1 MGEPLVVLL
10 IFLAGIYALVFW
22 TLSLRYPAI
31 PLALIVGLAPFQND
45 LSGFGGLH
53 FSASEVHLF
62 LSSPLLLFQRSS
74 IRLGWMASCLGCALM
89 VTTLLA
95 VPSWR
100 DSSLLSLVQMFVYWG
115 WAVIVCSN
123 LPRRPSDLVPAW
135 TTLLVVGV
143 GLSIIVLVT
152 RSNYILGLNKNG
164 IGASLA
170 CALVVACDRWQTCP
184 KRIRWRYAL
193 VLIVLGL
200 ALVFVLSRGA
210 WIAAFLGVS
219 TLLIWRA
226 QYLRL
231 IKIFCVAVPV
241 VGVAWAMLPTESR
254 EYALGFDDSRHNIYA
269 RRLNSEFALEQWLSS
284 PMLGVG
290 VGLRK
295 EYDATNVLLL
305 TLAESGP
312 IGVIAFLAVHG
323 RLFAGVWARRRC
335 WPSDSIHSSAVILA
349 GALAVGKFVHGMVDH
364 YWSRGA
370 IMIVWASVGMAVSMD
385 RMCAPE
391 VGCTG
396 SNRFTSCSKNR
407 RQRRWPSPAHTI
419 S

>member
-1 MGEPLVVLL
+1 MGEPLVVFL
-10 IFLAGIYALVFW
+10 IVLAGIYALLFW
-22 TLSLRYPAI
+22 TFSLRYPSL

-62 LSSPLLLFQRSS
+62 LSSPLLFFQRSS
-74 IRLGWMASCLGCALM
+74 IRSGWMASYLGCALM

-95 VPSWR
+95 LPSWR
-100 DSSLLSLVQMFVYWG
+100 DSSLLSLVQMFLYWG
-115 WAVIVCSN
+115 WAVIVCAN

-143 GLSIIVLVT
+143 GLSMVILVT
-152 RSNYILGLNKNG
+152 RSNYSFGLNKNG

-184 KRIRWRYAL
+184 QRNRWRYVL

-219 TLLIWRA
+219 TLFIWRA
-226 QYLRL
+226 QYVRL
-231 IKIFCVAVPV
+231 LKICCVAVPV
-241 VGVAWAMLPTESR
+241 VCVAWAMLPGESR
-254 EYALGFDDSRHNIYA
+254 DYALGFDESRYNIHA
-269 RRLNSEFALEQWLSS
+269 RRLNSEFALEQWQLS
-284 PMLGVG
+284 PYVGVG

-312 IGVIAFLAVHG
+312 LGLFAFLAVHG
-323 RLFAGVWARRRC
+323 RLFAGVWARRRW
-335 WPSDSIHSSAVILA
+335 WPSNSIHSSAVILA
-349 GALAVGKFVHGMVDH
+349 GALALGKLAHGVVDH

-385 RMCAPE
+385 RMGLPAA
-391 VGCTG
+391 GATG
-396 SNRFTSCSKNR
+396 SNRFTSRSKNR
-407 RQRRWPSPAHTI
+407 RLKRWPSPAHTI